1 MELVALVVLAA
12 LAQFFYFGVLV
23 GRARTRAGVAAPA
36 ITGDPEFE
44 RTMRVQQN
52 TMEQLVIFVPATWIF
67 AHHVSAGLAA
77 LVGVVFIVGRAMYA
91 RGYIQDASR
100 RGPGFV
106 VTVAAQGVLV
116 LGGALGAI
124 F

>member
-1 MELVALVVLAA
+1 VDLVALVVLAA

-23 GRARTRAGVAAPA
+23 GRARTRAGIAAPA
-36 ITGDPEFE
+36 MTGDPEFE
-44 RTMRVQQN
+44 RTVRVQQN
-52 TMEQLVIFVPATWIF
+52 TMEQLVIFVPAVVIF
-67 AHHVSAGLAA
+67 AQYVSPTVAA
-77 LVGVVFIVGRAMYA
+77 LMGVVFIVGRAMYA
-91 RGYIQDASR
+91 RGYIQDPEG

-106 VTVAAQGVLV
+106 VTVAAQAVLV